1 MSSYSSSNGTKRN
14 NEDSQRYYSGSV
26 NNGAKKMK
34 TEAYQ
39 QHQVSKVVHL
49 RSLPTDVSDTE
60 VIRLGMTFG
69 RVVNVLM
76 LKGKNQAFLEMED
89 EEIATNMV
97 KNSEMNPPTIRQRII
112 YIQFSNHKELKT
124 DTSPNQMRAQ
134 AVLQALQQTE
144 GGQNHVLRAV
154 VENMIYP
161 ITIDVLH
168 TIFSKFGVVLK
179 IITFNKANQF
189 QALVQMGDAAQS
201 QSAKM
206 SLDNQNIYNG
216 CCTLRIDY
224 SRLDSLNVKFNNDKS
239 RDFTRSDLP
248 SGNENPVPPILGSS
262 NPLHLLTGL
271 DQGLMSAPY
280 QNAFAALVAQ
290 SQLANMNSP
299 GNAGG
304 GQAPADPDFKGCNS
318 LPPQITMGQPLQ
330 RLLPGRTPTRPS
342 GLNNQLQH
350 HPLSQQ
356 QQQQPGLNNPLPT
369 FQSQSAMQPY
379 NQFSHNSVLHVSNLN
394 EEMVTAPDTLFML
407 FGVYGDVM
415 RVKILFQK
423 KSSALVQMHDGNQA
437 QLVRKFL
444 HGVRLFGRP
453 LNIVISKHTQV
464 QLPKEGL
471 DAENLTQDYTNSPLH
486 RFKKPGSKNFQNIFP
501 PSEVLHL
508 SNIPS
513 DVSEEFLKELFT
525 KHGEVHGFKFFVR
538 DRKMA
543 VIKMTNVDE
552 AIQCLVYLHNYKLS
566 ETSHLRVSFSKGHL

>member
-1 MSSYSSSNGTKRN
+1 MSTYTSSNGTKRN

-34 TEAYQ
+34 TESYAS
-39 QHQVSKVVHL
+39 HQVSKVVHL
-49 RSLPTDVSDTE
+49 RSLPTDVTDTE
-60 VIRLGMTFG
+60 VIQLGMTFG

-89 EEIATNMV
+89 EETATNMV
-97 KNSEMNPPTIRQRII
+97 KASEMNPPTIRQRII

-144 GGQNHVLRAV
+144 GGPNHVLRAV

-179 IITFNKANQF
+179 IITFNKGNQF
-189 QALVQMGDAAQS
+189 QALVQMGDSVQS
-201 QSAKM
+201 QTAKL
-206 SLDNQNIYNG
+206 SLDGQNIYNG
-216 CCTLRIDY
+216 CCTLRIEF

-239 RDFTRSDLP
+239 RDFTRFDLP
-248 SGNENPVPPILGSS
+248 TGSENSTPPILGSA
-262 NPLHLLTGL
+262 NPFQHL
-271 DQGLMSAPY
+271 DSQGLIPSPY
-280 QNAFAALVAQ
+280 SSAALAAVLQQ
-290 SQLANMNSP
+290 SQLATLAAASNT
-299 GNAGG
+299 GG
-304 GQAPADPDFKGCNS
+304 RVRTGGLSNS
-318 LPPQITMGQPLQ
+318 LNQLNQHSI
-330 RLLPGRTPTRPS
+330 S
-342 GLNNQLQH
+342 GLNNSL
-350 HPLSQQ
+350 PA
-356 QQQQPGLNNPLPT
+356 LNPPN
-369 FQSQSAMQPY
+369 MQF
-379 NQFSHNSVLHVSNLN
+379 NQINHNSVLHVSNLN
-394 EEMVTAPDTLFML
+394 EEMVTSPDTLFMF

-423 KSSALVQMHDGNQA
+423 KSSALVQMHDASQA

-444 HGVRLFGRP
+444 HGIRFFGRP

-508 SNIPS
+508 SNIPGEI
-513 DVSEEFLKELFT
+513 SEDFMRELFS
-525 KHGEVHGFKFFVR
+525 KHGTVHGFKFFVR

-543 VIKMTNVDE
+543 LIKLTSVDE
-552 AIQCLVYLHNYKLS
+552 AIRCLVYLHNYKLS
-566 ETSHLRVSFSKGHL
+566 DTNHLRVSFSKGHL

>member
-1 MSSYSSSNGTKRN
+1 MSAMSTYSSTNGTKRN

-34 TEAYQ
+34 TEAFATQ
-39 QHQVSKVVHL
+39 LVSKVVHL
-49 RSLPTDVSDTE
+49 RSLPTDVTDTE
-60 VIRLGMTFG
+60 VIQLGMTFG
-69 RVVNVLM
+69 KVINVLM

-89 EEIATNMV
+89 EETATNMV
-97 KNSEMNPPTIRQRII
+97 NSSLQNPPTIRQRII

-144 GGQNHVLRAV
+144 GGPNHVLRAV

-179 IITFNKANQF
+179 IITFNKGNQF
-189 QALVQMGDAAQS
+189 QALVQMGDSVQS
-201 QSAKM
+201 QTAKL
-206 SLDNQNIYNG
+206 SLDGQNIYNG
-216 CCTLRIDY
+216 CCTLRIEF

-239 RDFTRSDLP
+239 RDFTRFDLP
-248 SGNENPVPPILGSS
+248 TGSENATPPILGSA
-262 NPLHLLTGL
+262 NFPLAEQ
-271 DQGLMSAPY
+271 QGLIPSPY
-280 QNAFAALVAQ
+280 SSAALAAVLQQ
-290 SQLANMNSP
+290 SQISAALANS
-299 GNAGG
+299 GRVRGAAGIG
-304 GQAPADPDFKGCNS
+304 NS
-318 LPPQITMGQPLQ
+318 L
-330 RLLPGRTPTRPS
+330 
-342 GLNNQLQH
+342 NQLNQH
-350 HPLSQQ
+350 ANLAAAAAGINSSIPSL
-356 QQQQPGLNNPLPT
+356 QPPN
-369 FQSQSAMQPY
+369 MQF
-379 NQFSHNSVLHVSNLN
+379 NQMNQNSVLHVSNLN
-394 EEMVTAPDTLFML
+394 EEMVTSPDTLFMF

-423 KSSALVQMHDGNQA
+423 KSSALVQMHDASQA

-444 HGVRLFGRP
+444 HGARFFGRP

-513 DVSEEFLKELFT
+513 EITEDYIRELFS
-525 KHGEVHGFKFFVR
+525 KHGTVHGFKFFVR

-543 VIKMTNVDE
+543 LIKLSSMDE

-566 ETSHLRVSFSKGHL
+566 DTNHLRVSFSKGHL

>member
-1 MSSYSSSNGTKRN
+1 MSMTTYTSSNGTKRN
-14 NEDSQRYYSGSV
+14 NEDSGRYYSGSV

-34 TEAYQ
+34 TESYTS
-39 QHQVSKVVHL
+39 HQVSKVVHL
-49 RSLPTDVSDTE
+49 RSLPTDVTDTE
-60 VIRLGMTFG
+60 VIQLGMTFG

-89 EEIATNMV
+89 EETATNMV
-97 KNSEMNPPTIRQRII
+97 KSSEVNPPTIRQRII

-144 GGQNHVLRAV
+144 GGPNHVLRAV

-179 IITFNKANQF
+179 IITFNKGNQF
-189 QALVQMGDAAQS
+189 QALVQMGDAVQS
-201 QSAKM
+201 QTAKL
-206 SLDNQNIYNG
+206 SLDGQNIYNG
-216 CCTLRIDY
+216 CCTLRIEF

-239 RDFTRSDLP
+239 RDFTRFDLP
-248 SGNENPVPPILGSS
+248 TGSENSTPPILGNA
-262 NPLHLLTGL
+262 NPFPLGGAGWGL
-271 DQGLMSAPY
+271 PPNPEFGHSQALMPSPY
-280 QNAFAALVAQ
+280 TASAALAAVLQQ
-290 SQLANMNSP
+290 SQLASLAAAS
-299 GNAGG
+299 NAGRVRAG
-304 GQAPADPDFKGCNS
+304 GLSNS
-318 LPPQITMGQPLQ
+318 L
-330 RLLPGRTPTRPS
+330 
-342 GLNNQLQH
+342 NQLNQH
-350 HPLSQQ
+350 SI
-356 QQQQPGLNNPLPT
+356 PGLNNSLP
-369 FQSQSAMQPY
+369 QLNAPNMQF
-379 NQFSHNSVLHVSNLN
+379 NQINHNSVLHVSNLN
-394 EEMVTAPDTLFML
+394 EEMVTSPDTLFML

-423 KSSALVQMHDGNQA
+423 KSSALVQMHDATQA

-444 HGVRLFGRP
+444 HGARFFGRP

-513 DVSEEFLKELFT
+513 DITEDCMKELFG
-525 KHGEVHGFKFFVR
+525 KHGTVHGFKFFVR

-543 VIKMTNVDE
+543 LIKLTSVDE
-552 AIQCLVYLHNYKLS
+552 AIQCLVCLHNYKMS
-566 ETSHLRVSFSKGHL
+566 DTNHLRVSFSKGHL